1 MRLYKFLIL
10 PLIGLILSVLA
21 FVPLLSQEGAFYGY
35 QSPLKI
41 ADYAPE
47 FGDQTSKVLLII
59 VDGLRADTADSTS
72 TWKEFGWAIGT
83 LRTRPPSWSNP
94 CFANIITGTWQ
105 EFHSVTSNEFEE
117 QIPIEH
123 IFSFTSTSFVTAFSG
138 DEGSRAL
145 IGQSATYIF
154 STPSPESPEEEDQLI
169 LEKAKEFL
177 KFSPSFLLV
186 HFNQVD
192 HYSHYAGTL
201 SSRTAQALKDVDNL
215 IMELIQN
222 VDLSQYTVIITSD
235 HGHLDR
241 GGHGGGEE
249 VVLNTPL
256 LMFGANV
263 KKGVEVSGSQIDIIP
278 TVCALTGAP
287 VPRYSLGMPL
297 WDALNVPIEFKAKF
311 SLRILMQRGR
321 FADAYSRMLGTN
333 YSPIDLAS
341 MEQTTDPE
349 KLFSSAENAR
359 EALDGQIQEWRSQKI
374 LEERTS
380 RLWAPILASALILML
395 IIFAFKGRWAFTL
408 LNAIVALIVFLLIF
422 TQILGLSFSFS
433 YLYAGS
439 FLEFFLIFGVPL
451 LISEILLSLLLPL
464 QLKKAK
470 RQELVK
476 FQQQFLFLA
485 SLLLLLLFSFVYYSN
500 GLSSPWHLPDF
511 TLGFMGLALLL
522 MIIWNGLFLVFLP
535 PAFWGLWRLIKR

>member
-1 MRLYKFLIL
+1 
-10 PLIGLILSVLA
+10 
-21 FVPLLSQEGAFYGY
+21 
-35 QSPLKI
+35 
-41 ADYAPE
+41 
-47 FGDQTSKVLLII
+47 
-59 VDGLRADTADSTS
+59 
-72 TWKEFGWAIGT
+72 
-83 LRTRPPSWSNP
+83 
-94 CFANIITGTWQ
+94 
-105 EFHSVTSNEFEE
+105 
-117 QIPIEH
+117 
-123 IFSFTSTSFVTAFSG
+123 
-138 DEGSRAL
+138 
-145 IGQSATYIF
+145 
-154 STPSPESPEEEDQLI
+154 
-169 LEKAKEFL
+169 
-177 KFSPSFLLV
+177 
-186 HFNQVD
+186 
-192 HYSHYAGTL
+192 
-201 SSRTAQALKDVDNL
+201 
-215 IMELIQN
+215 
-222 VDLSQYTVIITSD
+222 
-235 HGHLDR
+235 
-241 GGHGGGEE
+241 
-249 VVLNTPL
+249 
-256 LMFGANV
+256 
-263 KKGVEVSGSQIDIIP
+263 
-278 TVCALTGAP
+278 
-287 VPRYSLGMPL
+287 MPL

-359 EALDGQIQEWRSQKI
+359 EALDGQIQEWRSQKM
-374 LEERTS
+374 LEERAS

-470 RQELVK
+470 GQELVK